1 MSDVNAF
8 PAGSGNPPPPEVTN
22 PKKHGRVTNQLQ
34 YLEKVVIKALLRHH
48 FSWPFR
54 QPVDAVKLSLPDY
67 YTIIRNPMDLG
78 TIMKRLQNKYYWEAH
93 ECIKD
98 FNTMFTN
105 CYMYNRPGDDIV
117 VMAQILEKL
126 FLQKLSQMPKDE
138 CNVTAVTAGKEPVKV
153 KKSNAGVFKQRSLV
167 SEVVL
172 QQTVTVIPPHV
183 PQFIPPIQLSAQID
197 AAIKRGFKRKAE
209 PTSSTASAIT
219 NVALTPA
226 EEHAAPGTLSSRRG
240 SGGGRPIKPPK
251 KDLPAFEE
259 KKVKLSEQLTYCSD
273 ILKELLSKRHYANAW
288 PFYTPVDAV
297 ALGLRDYHDVIK
309 QPMDLNTIRKKMDQR
324 EYAIAK
330 EFAGDV
336 RLMFSNCYKYNP
348 PTHEVVYMA
357 RKLQEIFEARYLKV
371 PQEPECCTVPP
382 QQVINGK
389 GDRVSNM
396 SISES
401 SVSES
406 SSEEDSPSE
415 DRSMQLACLE
425 EQFRAVSDQ
434 LKRLSE
440 DPVMKPKKKDKLK
453 KEKKSKEK
461 FAAGV
466 KYKSSKD
473 KSLVGKLANSKS
485 SSLHGNRPNI
495 HNVPIKCETGVP
507 SVPMTYQ
514 EKMQLKLDMN
524 KLPGYKLG
532 KFVRIIHAREACLRN
547 TSLEDIEVDFEV
559 LKPSTLRALQRFV
572 AACLKKC
579 KKNMSNKQL
588 LKPTGGLQTGKVKA
602 PGKSVVVNKD
612 QHLIRKK
619 KPVGKSVAFTDITL
633 LPRLSESSSSSSSS
647 SGSSSSNSRSGSCTS
662 ESCDSGS
669 GGLQTGKVKAPGKS
683 VVDNKEQRLIK
694 KKKPVAKSV
703 AFTDV
708 TFLPRLSE
716 SSSSSS
722 SSSGSSSNSRSGS
735 CTSESC
741 DSGSETKRKKQKMR
755 ESCQKVKTK
764 VPRPACSK
772 QITET
777 KEVTEASVKPCPP
790 PPAVQS
796 SVAETQGYPTHHG
809 AQQTCDM
816 LTLSPPDL
824 SALLSPMA
832 SPVLLLDWAA
842 ARFEGQVL
850 SPLSSSPPQSKDETG
865 SNFRFP
871 KEVRDSQLTNVP
883 YINTSSKS
891 AGEEKTQIPKKDIVL
906 KNAESWAKV
915 VRESITPAA
924 SKASKESFQQFRKA
938 AIEKEE
944 REKSLKKK
952 TVEDVK
958 EKETSE
964 NSSSLPGPCKTEQN
978 LDPVKE
984 DPDSPA
990 RIYTEAS
997 SDAPKDVEQQRA
1009 NSPKEAQLPSTQ
1021 LSVKERE
1028 MARKKEQERRRREAM
1043 CCIDMTMQRDIMTT
1057 FELNLD

>member
-1 MSDVNAF
+1 MTGIAPSAFVCRKANSNTCRSRSDQSLVEARAEGYKCEAVTVETSAAGELNATTCHVLKVTLAREACDECQIGALDNTMSDVNAF

-22 PKKHGRVTNQLQ
+22 PKKPGRVTNQLQ
-34 YLEKVVIKALLRHH
+34 YLDKVVIKALLRHQ

-54 QPVDAVKLSLPDY
+54 QPVDAVALRLPDY
-67 YTIIRNPMDLG
+67 YTIIKNPMDLG
-78 TIMKRLQNKYYWEAH
+78 TIMKRLQKKYYCEAH

-98 FNTMFTN
+98 FNAMFTN

-117 VMAQILEKL
+117 FMAQTLEKL

-138 CNVTAVTAGKEPVKV
+138 CNVTAVTPVKEPVKV

-197 AAIKRGFKRKAE
+197 AAIKRGLKRKAE
-209 PTSSTASAIT
+209 PPSSTTSAIT
-219 NVALTPA
+219 NVELTPA
-226 EEHAAPGTLSSRRG
+226 EEPPAPGTLSSRRG
-240 SGGGRPIKPPK
+240 SGGRPIKPPK

-259 KKVKLSEQLTYCSD
+259 KKVKLSEQLTTCSD
-273 ILKELLSKRHYANAW
+273 ILKELLSKRHYAYAW

-297 ALGLRDYHDVIK
+297 VLGLRDYHDVIK

-324 EYAIAK
+324 DYATVK

-348 PTHEVVYMA
+348 PSHEVVYMA
-357 RKLQEIFEARYLKV
+357 RKLQDIFEARYLKV
-371 PQEPECCTVPP
+371 PQEPEGGSVPR

-389 GDRVSNM
+389 GDRVGNM
-396 SISES
+396 STSAS

-406 SSEEDSPSE
+406 SSEEDSSSGE
-415 DRSMQLACLE
+415 VSMQLANLE
-425 EQFRAVSDQ
+425 ERLRAVSDQ
-434 LKRLSE
+434 LKRLTQ
-440 DPVMKPKKKDKLK
+440 DPVMNPKKKDKLK

-461 FAAGV
+461 VAAGV

-473 KSLVGKLANSKS
+473 KSLTGKFANSKN

-495 HNVPIKCETGVP
+495 HSVPIKCENGVP

-514 EKMQLKLDMN
+514 EMRQLKLDIN

-532 KFVRIIHAREACLRN
+532 KLVRIIHAREACLRDS
-547 TSLEDIEVDFEV
+547 SLEDIEVDFEV

-579 KKNMSNKQL
+579 NKKISNKQL

-602 PGKSVVVNKD
+602 PGKSVVVNKEP
-612 QHLIRKK
+612 H
-619 KPVGKSVAFTDITL
+619 
-633 LPRLSESSSSSSSS
+633 
-647 SGSSSSNSRSGSCTS
+647 
-662 ESCDSGS
+662 
-669 GGLQTGKVKAPGKS
+669 
-683 VVDNKEQRLIK
+683 LIK

-703 AFTDV
+703 ASPDV
-708 TFLPRLSE
+708 PFLPRLSE

-722 SSSGSSSNSRSGS
+722 SSSDSSSKSRSGS

-741 DSGSETKRKKQKMR
+741 DSGSETKRKKQKIQ

-764 VPRPACSK
+764 VARAACSK

-777 KEVTEASVKPCPP
+777 KDVTEASVKPCQP

-796 SVAETQGYPTHHG
+796 SVAETTGHPTYHD
-809 AQQTCDM
+809 AELTCDK

-842 ARFEGQVL
+842 ARFEGPVL
-850 SPLSSSPPQSKDETG
+850 SPLSNSPLQSKDETG

-871 KEVRDSQLTNVP
+871 KEVLDSQLTNVP

-891 AGEEKTQIPKKDIVL
+891 VEEEKTQIPKKDIVL
-906 KNAESWAKV
+906 KNAESWAKL
-915 VRESITPAA
+915 VRESVTPAA
-924 SKASKESFQQFRKA
+924 IKASKESFQHFRKA

-944 REKSLKKK
+944 REKALKKK
-952 TVEDVK
+952 QVEDVK
-958 EKETSE
+958 EKEASE
-964 NSSSLPGPCKTEQN
+964 NSSSLPGPCKPEQN
-978 LDPVKE
+978 LHPVNE
-984 DPDSPA
+984 DPDSPESICA
-990 RIYTEAS
+990 EVS
-997 SDAPKDVEQQRA
+997 SDAPKDVEQQKA

-1057 FELNLD
+1057 FELNLE

>member
-34 YLEKVVIKALLRHH
+34 YLEKVVIKALLKHH

-117 VMAQILEKL
+117 VMAEILEKL
-126 FLQKLSQMPKDE
+126 FLQKLPQMPKDE
-138 CNVTAVTAGKEPVKV
+138 YNVTAVTPVKEPVKV

-197 AAIKRGFKRKAE
+197 TAIKRGFKRRAE
-209 PTSSTASAIT
+209 PPSSTASAIT

-240 SGGGRPIKPPK
+240 GGGGRPIKPPK

-273 ILKELLSKRHYANAW
+273 ILKELLSKRHYAHAW

-324 EYAIAK
+324 EYATVK

-371 PQEPECCTVPP
+371 PQEPECCSVPR
-382 QQVINGK
+382 QQVINEKKDG
-389 GDRVSNM
+389 VSNM
-396 SISES
+396 PISES

-406 SSEEDSPSE
+406 SSEEYGPSE
-415 DRSMQLACLE
+415 DRSMQLASLE

-473 KSLVGKLANSKS
+473 KSLVGKVANSKNT
-485 SSLHGNRPNI
+485 SLHGNRPNI

-532 KFVRIIHAREACLRN
+532 KFVRIIRAKEACLRN
-547 TSLEDIEVDFEV
+547 SSLEDIEVDFEM

-602 PGKSVVVNKD
+602 PGKSVVVNKE
-612 QHLIRKK
+612 QH
-619 KPVGKSVAFTDITL
+619 
-633 LPRLSESSSSSSSS
+633 
-647 SGSSSSNSRSGSCTS
+647 
-662 ESCDSGS
+662 
-669 GGLQTGKVKAPGKS
+669 
-683 VVDNKEQRLIK
+683 LIK

-708 TFLPRLSE
+708 TFLPRFSE
-716 SSSSSS
+716 SSSSSSS
-722 SSSGSSSNSRSGS
+722 SSSGSSSNSSSGS

-741 DSGSETKRKKQKMR
+741 DSGSETKRKKQKMK

-764 VPRPACSK
+764 LKVPRAACSK

-777 KEVTEASVKPCPP
+777 KEVTEASVKPCQP

-796 SVAETQGYPTHHG
+796 SVAETKGHPTHHD

-842 ARFEGQVL
+842 ARFEAPLL
-850 SPLSSSPPQSKDETG
+850 SPLSSSPLQSKDETG

-871 KEVRDSQLTNVP
+871 KEVLDSQLTNVP

-891 AGEEKTQIPKKDIVL
+891 AGEEKNQIPKKDIVL

-944 REKSLKKK
+944 REKALKKK
-952 TVEDVK
+952 QVEDV
-958 EKETSE
+958 KETSE

-984 DPDSPA
+984 DPDSPE
-990 RIYTEAS
+990 RIYTEVS
-997 SDAPKDVEQQRA
+997 SDAPKDAEQQRA

>member
-34 YLEKVVIKALLRHH
+34 YLEKVVIKALLKHH

-117 VMAQILEKL
+117 VMAEILEKL
-126 FLQKLSQMPKDE
+126 FLQKLPQMPKDE
-138 CNVTAVTAGKEPVKV
+138 YNVTAVTPVKEPVKV

-167 SEVVL
+167 SE
-172 QQTVTVIPPHV
+172 
-183 PQFIPPIQLSAQID
+183 LSAQID
-197 AAIKRGFKRKAE
+197 TAIKRGFKRRAE
-209 PTSSTASAIT
+209 PPSSTASAIT

-240 SGGGRPIKPPK
+240 GGGGRPIKPPK

-273 ILKELLSKRHYANAW
+273 ILKELLSKRHYAHAW

-324 EYAIAK
+324 EYATVK

-357 RKLQEIFEARYLKV
+357 RKLQEIFEARFLKV
-371 PQEPECCTVPP
+371 PQEPECCSVPR
-382 QQVINGK
+382 QQVINEKKDG
-389 GDRVSNM
+389 VSNM
-396 SISES
+396 PISES

-406 SSEEDSPSE
+406 SSEEYGPSE
-415 DRSMQLACLE
+415 DRSMQLASLE

-473 KSLVGKLANSKS
+473 KSLVGKVANSKNT
-485 SSLHGNRPNI
+485 SLHGNRPNI

-532 KFVRIIHAREACLRN
+532 KFVRIIRAKEACLRN
-547 TSLEDIEVDFEV
+547 SSLEDIEVDFEM

-602 PGKSVVVNKD
+602 PGKSVVVNKE
-612 QHLIRKK
+612 QHLIKKK
-619 KPVGKSVAFTDITL
+619 KPVAKSVACTDVTL
-633 LPRLSESSSSSSSS
+633 MPRLSESSSSSSSS
-647 SGSSSSNSRSGSCTS
+647 SGSSSNSRSGSCTS

-683 VVDNKEQRLIK
+683 VVVNKEQHLIK

-708 TFLPRLSE
+708 TFLQRLSE

-741 DSGSETKRKKQKMR
+741 DSGSETKRKKQKMK

-764 VPRPACSK
+764 LKVPRAACSK

-777 KEVTEASVKPCPP
+777 KEVTEASVKPCQP

-796 SVAETQGYPTHHG
+796 SVAETKGHPTHHD

-842 ARFEGQVL
+842 ARFEAPLL
-850 SPLSSSPPQSKDETG
+850 SPLSSSPLQSKDETG

-871 KEVRDSQLTNVP
+871 KEVLDSQLTNVP

-891 AGEEKTQIPKKDIVL
+891 AGEEKNQIPKKDIVL

-944 REKSLKKK
+944 REKALKKK
-952 TVEDVK
+952 QVEDV
-958 EKETSE
+958 KETSE

-984 DPDSPA
+984 DPDSPEK
-990 RIYTEAS
+990 IYTEVS
-997 SDAPKDVEQQRA
+997 SDAPKDAEQQRA

>member
-54 QPVDAVKLSLPDY
+54 QPVDAVTLRLPDY
-67 YTIIRNPMDLG
+67 YTIIKNPMDLG
-78 TIMKRLQNKYYWEAH
+78 TIMKRLQNKYYCEAH
-93 ECIKD
+93 ECMKD

-117 VMAQILEKL
+117 FMAQTLEKL

-138 CNVTAVTAGKEPVKV
+138 CNVTAVTPVKEPVKV

-172 QQTVTVIPPHV
+172 QQTVTVLPPHV

-197 AAIKRGFKRKAE
+197 ATIKGGFKRKAE
-209 PTSSTASAIT
+209 PPSSTASAIA
-219 NVALTPA
+219 NAELTPA

-240 SGGGRPIKPPK
+240 SGGRPIKPPK

-273 ILKELLSKRHYANAW
+273 ILKELLSKRHYAHAW
-288 PFYTPVDAV
+288 PFYSPVDAV

-324 EYAIAK
+324 DYATVK

-357 RKLQEIFEARYLKV
+357 RKLQDIFEARYLKV
-371 PQEPECCTVPP
+371 PQEPEGYSVPH

-389 GDRVSNM
+389 GDGVSNM

-415 DRSMQLACLE
+415 DRSMRLASLE

-453 KEKKSKEK
+453 KEKKSREK
-461 FAAGV
+461 VAAGA

-473 KSLVGKLANSKS
+473 KSLVGKLANSKN
-485 SSLHGNRPNI
+485 SSLHGNGPNI
-495 HNVPIKCETGVP
+495 HNVPITCENGVP

-514 EKMQLKLDMN
+514 EMRQLKLDIN

-532 KFVRIIHAREACLRN
+532 KLVRIIHAREACLRDS
-547 TSLEDIEVDFEV
+547 SLEDIEVDFEM

-572 AACLKKC
+572 AAYLKKC
-579 KKNMSNKQL
+579 KKDMSNKQL
-588 LKPTGGLQTGKVKA
+588 LTPTGGLQTGKVKA
-602 PGKSVVVNKD
+602 PGKSVVVNKE
-612 QHLIRKK
+612 QH
-619 KPVGKSVAFTDITL
+619 
-633 LPRLSESSSSSSSS
+633 
-647 SGSSSSNSRSGSCTS
+647 
-662 ESCDSGS
+662 
-669 GGLQTGKVKAPGKS
+669 
-683 VVDNKEQRLIK
+683 LIK

-703 AFTDV
+703 SYPDV
-708 TFLPRLSE
+708 PFLPRLSE

-722 SSSGSSSNSRSGS
+722 SSSGSSNNSKSGS
-735 CTSESC
+735 CTLESC
-741 DSGSETKRKKQKMR
+741 DSGSETKRKKQKFE

-764 VPRPACSK
+764 LKVPRAVCSK
-772 QITET
+772 QITVT
-777 KEVTEASVKPCPP
+777 KVTVKPCQP

-796 SVAETQGYPTHHG
+796 SVAETEVHPTHHD

-842 ARFEGQVL
+842 ARFEGPVL
-850 SPLSSSPPQSKDETG
+850 SPLSNSPLQSKDETG
-865 SNFRFP
+865 SNLRFP
-871 KEVRDSQLTNVP
+871 KEDLDSQLTNVHNI
-883 YINTSSKS
+883 YSSSKS
-891 AGEEKTQIPKKDIVL
+891 AEEEKTQIPKKDIVL
-906 KNAESWAKV
+906 KNAESWAKL

-924 SKASKESFQQFRKA
+924 IKASKESFQQFRKA

-944 REKSLKKK
+944 REKALKKK
-952 TVEDVK
+952 QVENVK

-984 DPDSPA
+984 DPDSPE
-990 RIYTEAS
+990 RIYTEVS
-997 SDAPKDVEQQRA
+997 SDAPKDVEQQKE